1 MGYYADVDGYIGF
14 RRELQPEEIEK
25 LDSMLDEAWETYDHS
40 QQSGVIT
47 SVSFWSGDKYYSDT
61 EELLNEIAAA
71 FPVKEG
77 CVDCHGEDGEHWRFK
92 YSGGHNGGKF
102 LYICGR
108 VVYDDEMPV
117 ELNDR
122 MEFIGQI
129 IDVFEDFLDEK
140 GIVIPNDDKEQSGD
154 GAANIYGDDYDRLQA
169 GIEDTLIAWH
179 ILKPQSE
186 IPE

>member
-25 LDSMLDEAWETYDHS
+25 LDSMLDEAWETYDYS

-117 ELNDR
+117 ELNDK

-140 GIVIPNDDKEQSGD
+140 KIAVPNEEKAESESP
-154 GAANIYGDDYDRLQA
+154 ANIYGMDYGVLQS
-169 GIEDTLIAWH
+169 GIEEILRNWH
-179 ILKPQSE
+179 IIAE
-186 IPE
+186 E